1 MASRGRPS
9 KSTALLKKQ
18 GTYRNDRHGDR
29 IMPKAELSKKPVDWL
44 TKEEKKVWN
53 KWYPILQKNGMLK
66 ETDDVAF
73 GLLCKTFQRVKELSE
88 SFSSTDDF
96 ITEHISDVGAV
107 VKKIDPKFTV
117 LERAEQSLLKLL
129 TEFGL
134 TPVARNKVKAAV
146 KENEDPFDKLMN
158 LGNE

>member
-1 MASRGRPS
+1 MAGRGRPS
-9 KSTALLKKQ
+9 KETALLKKQ
-18 GTYRNDRHGDR
+18 GTYRNDRHADR
-29 IMPKAELSKKPVDWL
+29 IVPKEELSKKPVDWL

-53 KWYPILQKNGMLK
+53 KWYPVLQKNGMLK

-88 SFSSTDDF
+88 SFSTTDDF
-96 ITEHISDVGAV
+96 VMEYVSDVGSL
-107 VKKIDPKFTV
+107 VKKVDPRYTI
-117 LERAEQSLLKLL
+117 LEKAEQNLLRLL

-134 TPVARNKVKAAV
+134 TPVARNKVKSAV
-146 KENEDPFDKLMN
+146 RENEDPFDKLMK